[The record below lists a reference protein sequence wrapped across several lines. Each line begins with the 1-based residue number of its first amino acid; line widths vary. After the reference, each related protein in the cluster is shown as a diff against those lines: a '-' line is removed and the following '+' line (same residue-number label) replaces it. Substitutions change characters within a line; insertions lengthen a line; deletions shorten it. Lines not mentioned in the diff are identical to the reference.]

1 MIKTE
6 PILAVKDVNKSSS
19 WYQKLLN
26 CKGIHGGTSFEI
38 LTDMDG
44 NQILSLHKWDEHGHP
59 TLTNPK
65 VKAGHGLILYFR
77 VDNLDRLWQNAKDL
91 KAFIEEEPHLNKNSG
106 RMEFSLRDLDDYYI
120 SICAEVTD

>member
-19 WYQKLLN
+19 WYQNLLN

-77 VDNLDRLWQNAKDL
+77 VDNLDRLWQNTKDL
-91 KAFIEEEPHLNKNSG
+91 NAFIEEEPHLNKNSG